1 MDVVTGMPRNGNAAL
16 LPEVLVLPMASLGLH
31 QFPAILLNRLDD
43 IPNFHPFENDSSAS
57 WKIENDSLCPI
68 ASGPRPDRSTPREFR
83 NFGLQFDWR
92 LAEGKSSGVK

>member
-1 MDVVTGMPRNGNAAL
+1 MVTRPFF
-16 LPEVLVLPMASLGLH
+16 PEVLVLPMASLGLH

-68 ASGPRPDRSTPREFR
+68 ARRPRPDLSTTRKFR
-83 NFGLQFDWR
+83 NFELQFDWW
-92 LAEGKSSGVK
+92 LAEVTNSGVK